1 VDSCEGAA
9 DGGEDGD
16 SIVAC
21 GAWAGGCREFV
32 VVLEGLPVC
41 APDRFALP
49 AEVVLVVLP
58 GKAFAA
64 TSAKAPVRTTLPAI
78 SQRLIL

>member
-16 SIVAC
+16 SVVAR
-21 GAWAGGCREFV
+21 GAWAGGCRECV
-32 VVLEGLPVC
+32 VVLEEVPVC
-41 APDRFALP
+41 APDRFTLL
-49 AEVVLVVLP
+49 AEVALVLP

-64 TSAKAPVRTTLPAI
+64 ISAKAPVRTTLPAI